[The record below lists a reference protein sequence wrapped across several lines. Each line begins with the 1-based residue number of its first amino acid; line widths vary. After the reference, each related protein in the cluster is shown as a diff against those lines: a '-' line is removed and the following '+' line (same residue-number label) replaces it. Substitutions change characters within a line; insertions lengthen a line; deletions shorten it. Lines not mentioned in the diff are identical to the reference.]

1 MSTNTL
7 SEQVAANES
16 KSTFIEKLGF
26 ALVPL
31 LFSCLVYLINDL
43 NNLTHR
49 ITILESKVQVVVTD
63 ENKPVLQPQ
72 AELAREK
79 LRQDFLAGEAQ
90 ALIRHEENKS
100 ALTLLTWRLTKLEEK
115 NEKK

>member
-7 SEQVAANES
+7 SEQIAASES
-16 KSTFIEKLGF
+16 KSTFIERLGF

-31 LFSCLVYLINDL
+31 LFSCLVYLMNDL

-49 ITILESKVQVVVTD
+49 VTILEGKIRVVVTD
-63 ENKPVLQPQ
+63 ENKVVPQAQ

-79 LRQDFLAGEAQ
+79 LRQDFLAGETQ
-90 ALIRHEENKS
+90 ALIRHEENRS
-100 ALTLLTWRLTKLEEK
+100 AVSLLSWRVMKLEEK